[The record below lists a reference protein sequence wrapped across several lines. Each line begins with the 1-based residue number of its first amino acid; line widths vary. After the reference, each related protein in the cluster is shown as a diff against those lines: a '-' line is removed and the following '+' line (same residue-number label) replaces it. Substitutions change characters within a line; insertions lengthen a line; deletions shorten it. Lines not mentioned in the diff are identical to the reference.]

1 MPWMLILKASVAT
14 VFVSAMV
21 PTAMTADGAYDF
33 AGAKWI
39 GANPVT
45 LPDYD
50 FGSAVWIAPQSNE
63 AALTKTVVLPEK
75 PETAELVVAAHGWF
89 SVEINGMK
97 SWGGACRDLAPC
109 GDFHDWRYAKFV
121 DAAPALRE
129 GTNTFRITTKA
140 AKGEDAAV
148 LLSVLLPDGTRIAT
162 DGSWDGARLLGGPRE
177 VPWGRE
183 MVFRREVNSPRFRKS
198 FALPDSVASARLSIT
213 GLGYYEAT
221 INGAR
226 VGRKRLDPMPSNYD
240 KLVYYSTYDVA
251 GMLRKGDNVIDVT
264 LGHGWYDVRSVA
276 TWNWDMAPWRSP
288 PKMIARI
295 DVVTQNGE
303 RKIVVS
309 DETWRQVESPIGFDC
324 IREGE
329 VIGARNKRAV
339 DLERNVVNA
348 VEVPAPKG
356 RLEEETVPPTV
367 AKRTVAVKSIDPVDG
382 WWRIDFGED
391 IAGFMRMRFS
401 DAVAGRTVVFRYDER
416 DGVMVDP
423 VDKRDGVAS
432 AASAKPQRRID
443 CHFGW
448 TASHDVV
455 PGGVFQCDRY
465 VTRGEEGEVYEPR
478 FTYSGFRYVFVKGL
492 GRAPKADECEAVV
505 LQTDFQD
512 IGSFSCS
519 SPVFNGLVRMADR
532 AYKSNFVNGFPT
544 DCPHREKNGWTAD
557 AALAGEMAMYCYEN
571 TIAYKAWLRQVAD
584 SQRGDGWI
592 SEIVPTAGWGYHG
605 LLDWD
610 AVIAILPMDIYRYR
624 GDAGALEE
632 MYPTLTNYLEK
643 AAIPF
648 LDNGVFRRVRGD
660 WLTAGTLPDEGIVGT
675 CYFKL
680 MCETAAFTAR
690 RLGDSAAAARYASYA
705 DAARLAFNR
714 VYYRGNGVYGDS
726 RGRQTT
732 QGMAL
737 SFGMVPDS
745 ERKAVQAELVKAV
758 EAADGHLDFGLHGMK
773 WVPRAL
779 SEAGRSDL
787 VFRMFT
793 NETAPSPATWLKR
806 GGTSLW
812 EDWVN
817 GASRN
822 HIMFGDFVCWAYQY
836 LAGIRLAGDSTAF
849 RRVLIAPDFID
860 GLDWAKASV
869 SLPGGQLS
877 SSWKRRGGK
886 VKLHVEIPEG
896 THAVVRIRGRADEEI
911 GPGSR
916 DFAVETTI
924 ADGTSRAISTARSP
938 TGNYGETPL

>member
-1 MPWMLILKASVAT
+1 MLILKASVAT
-14 VFVSAMV
+14 VFVAAMV

-63 AALTKTVVLPEK
+63 TALTKTVVLPEK
-75 PETAELVVAAHGWF
+75 PETAELVVVAHGWF

-129 GTNTFRITTKA
+129 GTNTFRIATKA

-148 LLSVLLPDGTRIAT
+148 LLSVMLPDGTRIAT

-226 VGRKRLDPMPSNYD
+226 VGRKRLDPIPSNYD

-251 GMLRKGDNVIDVT
+251 GMLRKGENVIDVT
-264 LGHGWYDVRSVA
+264 LGHGWYDVRAVA

-288 PKMIARI
+288 PKMIARL
-295 DVVTQNGE
+295 DVVTRSGD
-303 RKIVVS
+303 RIAVLS
-309 DETWRQVESPIGFDC
+309 DETWRQVESPVGFDC

-465 VTRGEEGEVYEPR
+465 VTKGEEGEVYEPR

-690 RLGDSAAAARYASYA
+690 RLDDSAAAARYASYA

-938 TGNYGETPL
+938 TGNYGETPF

>member
-1 MPWMLILKASVAT
+1 MNTMCVAI
-14 VFVSAMV
+14 FAVSAMTS
-21 PTAMTADGAYDF
+21 TAVAAGGAGDLS
-33 AGAKWI
+33 GAKWI
-39 GANPVT
+39 GGNPVT

-50 FGSAVWIAPQSNE
+50 FGAAAWIAPQSDE
-63 AALTKTVVLPEK
+63 AVLSKTVVLAEK
-75 PETAELVVAAHGWF
+75 PEVAELVVAAHGWF

-97 SWGGACRDLAPC
+97 RWGGACRDLAPC
-109 GDFHDWRYAKFV
+109 GDFHDWRYAKFT

-129 GTNTFRITTKA
+129 GTNTFRIATKA
-140 AKGEDAAV
+140 SKGEDAAV
-148 LLSVLLPDGTRIAT
+148 LFSVLLPDETRIAT
-162 DGSWDGARLLGGPRE
+162 DGTWDGARVLGGPRE
-177 VPWGRE
+177 VPWGHE
-183 MVFRREVNSPRFRKS
+183 MFFRREVNSPRFSKS
-198 FALPDSVASARLSIT
+198 FALPDCVASARLSIS

-226 VGRKRLDPMPSNYD
+226 VGRKRLDPIPSNYD
-240 KLVYYSTYDVA
+240 KLVYYSVYDVA
-251 GMLRKGDNVIDVT
+251 GMLQKGENVLDVT
-264 LGHGWYDVRSVA
+264 LGHGWYDVRAVA

-288 PKMIARI
+288 PKMIARLDI
-295 DVVTQNGE
+295 AMRNGE
-303 RKIVVS
+303 RMTVVS
-309 DETWRQVESPIGFDC
+309 DETWRQVESSVGFDC

-329 VIGARNKRAV
+329 VIGVRNKRAV
-339 DLERNVVNA
+339 DLEHSVVNA

-356 RLEEETVPPTV
+356 RLVEETVPPTV
-367 AKRTVAVKSIDPVDG
+367 EKRTVAVKRIDPVDG

-401 DAVAGRTVVFRYDER
+401 DAIAGRTVVFRYDER
-416 DGVMVDP
+416 DGIA
-423 VDKRDGVAS
+423 DGAS
-432 AASAKPQRRID
+432 RRID
-443 CHFGW
+443 CLFGW

-465 VTRGEEGEVYEPR
+465 VTKGEEGEVYEPR

-492 GRAPKADECEAVV
+492 GRAPRTYECEAVV

-519 SPVFNGLVRMADR
+519 SPVFNSLVRMADR
-532 AYKSNFVNGFPT
+532 AYKSNFVNGYPT

-571 TIAYKAWLRQVAD
+571 TAAYKAWLGQVAD

-592 SEIVPTAGWGYHG
+592 PEIVPTAGWGYHG
-605 LLDWD
+605 LIDWD

-632 MYPTLTNYLEK
+632 MYPTLTNYLER

-660 WLTAGTLPDEGIVGT
+660 WVSPGTRPDAGIVGT

-690 RLGDSAAAARYASYA
+690 RLGDSAAVTRYASFA

-714 VYYRGNGVYGDS
+714 VYYHGNGFYGDS
-726 RGRQTT
+726 RGRQAT

-745 ERKAVQAELVKAV
+745 ERKAVQAGLVKAV
-758 EAADGHLDFGLHGMK
+758 EATGGHLDFGLHGMK

-793 NETAPSPATWLKR
+793 KGTAPSPTTWLKR

-812 EDWVN
+812 EDWGN

-822 HIMFGDFVCWAYQY
+822 HVMFGEFVCWAYQY
-836 LAGIRLAGDSTAF
+836 LAGIRLKEGATAF
-849 RRVLIAPDFID
+849 SEVVVEPQFVDDLEWVR
-860 GLDWAKASV
+860 ASV
-869 SLPGGQLS
+869 KLPRGELLS
-877 SSWKRRGGK
+877 AWIRKNGK
-886 VKLHVEIPEG
+886 TELTVGVPDG
-896 THAVVRIRGRADEEI
+896 THAFVRLPGMEERI
-911 GPGSR
+911 VGPGMHLFS
-916 DFAVETTI
+916 
-924 ADGTSRAISTARSP
+924 TSQAHMP
-938 TGNYGETPL
+938 

>member
-14 VFVSAMV
+14 VFVAAMV

-33 AGAKWI
+33 ADAKWI

-129 GTNTFRITTKA
+129 GTNTFRIATKA

-226 VGRKRLDPMPSNYD
+226 VGRKRLDPIPSNYD
-240 KLVYYSTYDVA
+240 KLVYYSKYDVA
-251 GMLRKGDNVIDVT
+251 GMLRKGENVIDVT
-264 LGHGWYDVRSVA
+264 LGHGWYDVRAVA

-288 PKMIARI
+288 PKMIARL
-295 DVVTQNGE
+295 DVVTRSGD
-303 RKIVVS
+303 RIAVLS
-309 DETWRQVESPIGFDC
+309 DETWRQVESPVGFDC

-356 RLEEETVPPTV
+356 RLVEETVPPTV
-367 AKRTVAVKSIDPVDG
+367 EKRTVAVKRIDQVDDG
-382 WWRIDFGED
+382 WRIDFGED
-391 IAGFMRMRFS
+391 IAGCMRMRFS
-401 DAVAGRTVVFRYDER
+401 DAGRTVVFRYDER

-465 VTRGEEGEVYEPR
+465 VTKGEEGEVYEPR

-690 RLGDSAAAARYASYA
+690 RLDDSVAAARYASYA

-938 TGNYGETPL
+938 TGNYGETPF

>member
-264 LGHGWYDVRSVA
+264 LGHGWDDVRAVA

-416 DGVMVDP
+416 DGVTVDP

-448 TASHDVV
+448 TAPHDVV

-465 VTRGEEGEVYEPR
+465 VTKGEEGEVYEPR

>member
-1 MPWMLILKASVAT
+1 
-14 VFVSAMV
+14 
-21 PTAMTADGAYDF
+21 
-33 AGAKWI
+33 
-39 GANPVT
+39 
-45 LPDYD
+45 
-50 FGSAVWIAPQSNE
+50 
-63 AALTKTVVLPEK
+63 
-75 PETAELVVAAHGWF
+75 
-89 SVEINGMK
+89 
-97 SWGGACRDLAPC
+97 
-109 GDFHDWRYAKFV
+109 
-121 DAAPALRE
+121 
-129 GTNTFRITTKA
+129 
-140 AKGEDAAV
+140 
-148 LLSVLLPDGTRIAT
+148 
-162 DGSWDGARLLGGPRE
+162 
-177 VPWGRE
+177 
-183 MVFRREVNSPRFRKS
+183 
-198 FALPDSVASARLSIT
+198 
-213 GLGYYEAT
+213 
-221 INGAR
+221 
-226 VGRKRLDPMPSNYD
+226 
-240 KLVYYSTYDVA
+240 
-251 GMLRKGDNVIDVT
+251 
-264 LGHGWYDVRSVA
+264 
-276 TWNWDMAPWRSP
+276 
-288 PKMIARI
+288 
-295 DVVTQNGE
+295 
-303 RKIVVS
+303 
-309 DETWRQVESPIGFDC
+309 
-324 IREGE
+324 
-329 VIGARNKRAV
+329 
-339 DLERNVVNA
+339 
-348 VEVPAPKG
+348 
-356 RLEEETVPPTV
+356 
-367 AKRTVAVKSIDPVDG
+367 
-382 WWRIDFGED
+382 
-391 IAGFMRMRFS
+391 
-401 DAVAGRTVVFRYDER
+401 
-416 DGVMVDP
+416 
-423 VDKRDGVAS
+423 
-432 AASAKPQRRID
+432 
-443 CHFGW
+443 
-448 TASHDVV
+448 
-455 PGGVFQCDRY
+455 
-465 VTRGEEGEVYEPR
+465 
-478 FTYSGFRYVFVKGL
+478 
-492 GRAPKADECEAVV
+492 
-505 LQTDFQD
+505 
-512 IGSFSCS
+512 
-519 SPVFNGLVRMADR
+519 
-532 AYKSNFVNGFPT
+532 
-544 DCPHREKNGWTAD
+544 
-557 AALAGEMAMYCYEN
+557 MAMYCYEN

-584 SQRGDGWI
+584 SQRDDGWI

-714 VYYRGNGVYGDS
+714 TYYRGNGVYGDS

-787 VFRMFT
+787 AFRMFT
-793 NETAPSPATWLKR
+793 SETAPSPATWLNR

-869 SLPGGQLS
+869 SLPGGLLS

-924 ADGTSRAISTARSP
+924 VDENASQENKAKSP
-938 TGNYGETPL
+938 PVGVKGAASIAGVQIVPVK

>member
-1 MPWMLILKASVAT
+1 MRTICGTILAVFIASCGASAALAVA
-14 VFVSAMV
+14 AMV
-21 PTAMTADGAYDF
+21 PTAVTAGGAHDF

-50 FGSAVWIAPQSNE
+50 FGPAVWIAPQSNE
-63 AALTKTVVLPEK
+63 TALTKTVVLPEK

-89 SVEINGMK
+89 SVEINGK
-97 SWGGACRDLAPC
+97 RRWGGACRDLAPC

-129 GTNTFRITTKA
+129 GTNTFRIATRA

-162 DGSWDGARLLGGPRE
+162 DGKWDGARVFGGPRE

-198 FALPDSVASARLSIT
+198 FVLPESVASARLSIT

-226 VGRKRLDPMPSNYD
+226 VGRKRLDPIPSNYD

-264 LGHGWYDVRSVA
+264 LGHGWYDVRAVA

-295 DVVTQNGE
+295 DVVTQSGE
-303 RKIVVS
+303 RKTVVS

-367 AKRTVAVKSIDPVDG
+367 VKRTVAVKSIEPVDG

-391 IAGFMRMRFS
+391 VAGFMRMRFS

-416 DGVMVDP
+416 DGVTVDP
-423 VDKRDGVAS
+423 VDARDGVA
-432 AASAKPQRRID
+432 AGASAKPLRRID

-465 VTRGEEGEVYEPR
+465 MTKGEEGEVYEPR

-584 SQRGDGWI
+584 SQRDDGWI

-660 WLTAGTLPDEGIVGT
+660 WVTAGTLPDEGIVGT

-714 VYYRGNGVYGDS
+714 TYYRGNGVYGDS

-745 ERKAVQAELVKAV
+745 ERKAVQAELV

-787 VFRMFT
+787 AFRMFT
-793 NETAPSPATWLKR
+793 SETAPSPATWLNR

-812 EDWVN
+812 EDWGN

-822 HIMFGDFVCWAYQY
+822 HIMFGEFVCWAYQY
-836 LAGIRLAGDSTAF
+836 LAGIRLKGGATAF
-849 RRVLIAPDFID
+849 SEVVVEPRFIGD
-860 GLDWAKASV
+860 LEWVRASV
-869 SLPGGQLS
+869 KLPKGELSSAWSRKNGKTELIVRVPEGTRAFVRLPGGRESIVGPGIQ
-877 SSWKRRGGK
+877 
-886 VKLHVEIPEG
+886 
-896 THAVVRIRGRADEEI
+896 TFVVEEI
-911 GPGSR
+911 G
-916 DFAVETTI
+916 VEMK
-924 ADGTSRAISTARSP
+924 GRS
-938 TGNYGETPL
+938 LWIQ